1 MEKGTQ
7 ACSNE
12 LPNKIKIISLLKGNN
27 KQLRNA
33 AKKYMIYQ
41 FLYIGIE
48 LGPYSHLQKLQQFLS
63 KILI

>member
-33 AKKYMIYQ
+33 AQKYID
-41 FLYIGIE
+41 LPIGRV
-48 LGPYSHLQKLQQFLS
+48 L
-63 KILI
+63 